1 MELNN
6 LSPEQVTELKDELS
20 ALSRKHIEALQSAV
34 YIRMN
39 EQEAD
44 EYDQGGVRISQ
55 LYGLLGNSRIAE
67 SDLGPRQ
74 GGDGSSPHAPSRVK
88 SPVIAA

>member
-20 ALSRKHIEALQSAV
+20 ALSKKHMEALESAV

-39 EQEAD
+39 EKESD
-44 EYDQGGVRISQ
+44 DYDQSGVRISE

-74 GGDGSSPHAPSRVK
+74 EADGSSSHAPRRVK